1 MRCHPAAFAIV
12 AVSSYIFGSIVV
24 FSICQKEINSLK
36 SKAIETGAAE
46 WVVDQKFGTTTFTWK
61 EKK

>member
-1 MRCHPAAFAIV
+1 MPNSGFVPGAIIGFILGCFAIWI
-12 AVSSYIFGSIVV
+12 AWTVSD
-24 FSICQKEINSLK
+24 NTLK